1 MTDRV
6 TIEAKGAV
14 AEVRLSRPDKLNA
27 LDEAMFAALAEAGES
42 LRHAPGVRA
51 IVLCGE
57 GRAFCA
63 GLDKSLF
70 QVLATGKGAEMLA
83 GARNAFGANRL
94 QQAMVIWRDL
104 PVPVIA
110 AVQGQAFGGGLQLAL
125 AADQRFVGPDAQL
138 SVMEIKWGIVPD
150 LGGIGFLRNLMREDL
165 MRDLI
170 YSGRI
175 VGAPES
181 VALGL
186 ATRLAN
192 DPLIA
197 AHGAAAEIATKSP
210 GAIRA
215 AKALMN
221 LAADA
226 SFSALLAVESEAQA
240 SLLGKPNQI
249 EAVLA
254 NLQGRTANYAD

>member
-14 AEVRLSRPDKLNA
+14 AEVRLSRADKLNA
-27 LDEAMFAALAEAGES
+27 LDEAMFSALAEAGER
-42 LRHAPGVRA
+42 LRAERA
-51 IVLCGE
+51 IRAVVLCGE

-70 QVLATGKGAEMLA
+70 QVLATGGGAALLA
-83 GARNAFGANRL
+83 GGRNAAGANRL
-94 QQAMVIWRDL
+94 QQAIVVWRAL

-125 AADQRFVGPDAQL
+125 AADLRIVGPDAQF

-150 LGGIGFLRNLMREDL
+150 LGGIGFLRNLVRDDL
-165 MRDLI
+165 LRDLI

-175 VGAPES
+175 VGGPEA

-186 ATRLAN
+186 ATRLAG
-192 DPLIA
+192 DPLAA
-197 AHGAAAEIATKSP
+197 AHAAAAEIATKSP
-210 GAIRA
+210 DAIRA
-215 AKALMN
+215 AKALIG

-226 SFSALLAVESEAQA
+226 PFSTLLTAESEAQA
-240 SLLGKPNQI
+240 SLIGKPNQI
-249 EAVLA
+249 EAVMA

>member
-1 MTDRV
+1 
-6 TIEAKGAV
+6 
-14 AEVRLSRPDKLNA
+14 
-27 LDEAMFAALAEAGES
+27 
-42 LRHAPGVRA
+42 
-51 IVLCGE
+51 
-57 GRAFCA
+57 
-63 GLDKSLF
+63 
-70 QVLATGKGAEMLA
+70 
-83 GARNAFGANRL
+83 
-94 QQAMVIWRDL
+94 
-104 PVPVIA
+104 
-110 AVQGQAFGGGLQLAL
+110 
-125 AADQRFVGPDAQL
+125 
-138 SVMEIKWGIVPD
+138 
-150 LGGIGFLRNLMREDL
+150 MREDL